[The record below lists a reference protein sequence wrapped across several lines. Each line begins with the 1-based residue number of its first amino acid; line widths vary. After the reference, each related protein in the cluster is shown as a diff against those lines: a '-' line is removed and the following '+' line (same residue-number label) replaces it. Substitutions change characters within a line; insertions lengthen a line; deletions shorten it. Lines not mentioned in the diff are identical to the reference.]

1 MAELQG
7 ISCLAL
13 EEVSPPR
20 KQIATSRSFGQMVTT
35 LQELREAV
43 STYATRVGEKLRA
56 DRSLCSAV
64 HVFIQTTPFR
74 QQGRQ

>member
-1 MAELQG
+1 
-7 ISCLAL
+7 
-13 EEVSPPR
+13 
-20 KQIATSRSFGQMVTT
+20 MVTT

-64 HVFIQTTPFR
+64 HVFIQTNPFR
-74 QQGRQ
+74 QQDRQ